1 MDYNDLD
8 IQYSRKII
16 PQVGYLCG
24 VVFTI
29 SGVAGL
35 FRGIKYNKFKNNN
48 FYIVFSFGSLVSG
61 LYLINYFKEY
71 SKQV

>member
-1 MDYNDLD
+1 MEFFIRRYVKGKKN
-8 IQYSRKII
+8 S
-16 PQVGYLCG
+16 GT
-24 VVFTI
+24 F

-35 FRGIKYNKFKNNN
+35 FRGVKYNKFKNNN